1 MTTEGGFYPRPTRG
15 RSRAD
20 DVDAKSTAERALTR
34 RGLSP
39 ASQQNRSNINPT
51 NSPSTP
57 LTRARDARGRAETVA
72 LDDKNIHSSH

>member
-1 MTTEGGFYPRPTRG
+1 MTTDGGFYPRPTRG

-39 ASQQNRSNINPT
+39 VNKIDQTSIRPT
-51 NSPSTP
+51 PHR
-57 LTRARDARGRAETVA
+57 L
-72 LDDKNIHSSH
+72 H

>member
-39 ASQQNRSNINPT
+39 VNKIESKHQSDQLPID
-51 NSPSTP
+51 STDA
-57 LTRARDARGRAETVA
+57 RARRAWTR
-72 LDDKNIHSSH
+72 